1 MNLMAIESAYTGS
14 GSQVSDLLTPEVLG
28 AYIDLKV
35 MDAIKL
41 TPFMDVDRT
50 LEGRSGDTVTL
61 PVYSYIGA
69 AEDYK
74 EGEAIELRKIEAD
87 TCTVSI
93 KKIGVGVELTDEAIM
108 VHHGDIVN
116 ETGKQLLMSI
126 AEKIEIDCFETLRNG
141 AALVVKNG
149 KVKNMP
155 QINSAQYTG
164 EFAKEVILDA
174 QLHFGEDLDGQ
185 QVLFV
190 NPADFNRLRKDQ
202 DFVYIEGGAR
212 IVNGH
217 YGRVF
222 GVEVIVSNRVE
233 DGEAFLMKP
242 GALGM
247 MMKRQCRCEQD
258 RNILNLTNQYT
269 AHEFY
274 LTYIK
279 HADRVVRIAKQG

>member
-1 MNLMAIESAYTGS
+1 MAIPANYQGT

-41 TPFMDVDRT
+41 TPFLDVDRT

-69 AEDYK
+69 AEDYA
-74 EGEAIELRKIEAD
+74 EGEEIELRKIEAD
-87 TCTVSI
+87 TVDVTI
-93 KKIGVGVELTDEAIM
+93 KKIGVGIELTDEAIM

-116 ETGKQLLMSI
+116 EAGKQLLQSI

-141 AALVVKNG
+141 AALVAKKG
-149 KVKNMP
+149 KVTQMP
-155 QINSAQYTG
+155 KINSAKYAG
-164 EFAKEVILDA
+164 EFTKEAILDA
-174 QLHFGEDLDGQ
+174 QLAFGEDLEGQ

-190 NPADFNRLRKDQ
+190 NPAEFNKLRKDA
-202 DFVYIEGGAR
+202 DFVHIEAGAR
-212 IVNGH
+212 IVSGH
-217 YGRVF
+217 YGRVY
-222 GVEVIVSNRVE
+222 GVDIIVSNRVE
-233 DGEAFLMKP
+233 EGEAFLMKP

-279 HADRVVRIAKQG
+279 HADRVVRIAKEA

>member
-1 MNLMAIESAYTGS
+1 MAIPTKYNGP

-41 TPFMDVDRT
+41 TPFLDVDRT

-61 PVYSYIGA
+61 PVYSYIGP
-69 AEDYK
+69 AEDYA
-74 EGEAIELRKIEAD
+74 EGEDIKLRKIEAD
-87 TCTVSI
+87 TVNVTI
-93 KKIGVGVELTDEAIM
+93 KKIGVGIELTDEAIM

-116 ETGKQLLMSI
+116 EAGKQLLQSI

-141 AALVVKNG
+141 AALVTTRG
-149 KVKNMP
+149 KVTQMP
-155 QINSAQYTG
+155 KINTAKYTG
-164 EFAKEVILDA
+164 EFVKEAILDA
-174 QLHFGEDLDGQ
+174 QLTFGEDLDGQ

-190 NPADFNRLRKDQ
+190 NPADFNRLRKDE
-202 DFVYIEGGAR
+202 DFVHIESGAR
-212 IVNGH
+212 IVSGH
-217 YGRVF
+217 YGRVY
-222 GVEVIVSNRVE
+222 GVDIIVSNRIQE
-233 DGEAFLMKP
+233 DEAFLMKP

-279 HADRVVRIAKQG
+279 HADRVVRISKEA

>member
-1 MNLMAIESAYTGS
+1 MAIPANYQGT

-41 TPFMDVDRT
+41 TPFLDVDRT

-69 AEDYK
+69 AEDYA
-74 EGEAIELRKIEAD
+74 EGEEIELRKIEAD
-87 TCTVSI
+87 VVDVTI
-93 KKIGVGVELTDEAIM
+93 KKIGVGIELTDEAIM

-116 ETGKQLLMSI
+116 EAGKQLLQSI

-141 AALVVKNG
+141 AALETKRG
-149 KVKNMP
+149 KITKMP
-155 QINSAQYTG
+155 QINSAKYTG
-164 EFAKEVILDA
+164 EFTKEAILDA
-174 QLHFGEDLDGQ
+174 QLAFGEDLEGQ

-190 NPADFNRLRKDQ
+190 NPAEFNKLRKDA
-202 DFVYIEGGAR
+202 DFVHIEAGAR
-212 IVNGH
+212 IVSGH
-217 YGRVF
+217 YGRVY
-222 GVEVIVSNRVE
+222 GVDIIVSNRVE
-233 DGEAFLMKP
+233 EGEAFLMKP

-279 HADRVVRIAKQG
+279 HADRVVRIAKEA

>member
-1 MNLMAIESAYTGS
+1 MAIESAYTGS

-74 EGEAIELRKIEAD
+74 EGEEIQLRKIEAD
-87 TCTVSI
+87 TTNVTI
-93 KKIGVGVELTDEAIM
+93 KKIGVGIELTDEAIM

-116 ETGKQLLMSI
+116 EAGKQLLQSI

-141 AALVVKNG
+141 AAL
-149 KVKNMP
+149 KVKSKGDRIKLP
-155 QINSAQYTG
+155 DINTAKYSG
-164 EFAKEVILDA
+164 EFTKEAILDA
-174 QLHFGEDLDGQ
+174 QLTFGEDLDGQ

-190 NPADFNRLRKDQ
+190 NPAQFNALRKDA
-202 DFVYIEGGAR
+202 DFVHIEAGAR
-212 IVNGH
+212 IVSGH
-217 YGRVF
+217 YGRVY
-222 GVEVIVSNRVE
+222 GVDIVVSNRVE
-233 DGEAFLMKP
+233 EDEAFLMKP

-279 HADRVVRIAKQG
+279 HADRVVRIAKQA

>member
-1 MNLMAIESAYTGS
+1 MAIPTKYNGP

-41 TPFMDVDRT
+41 TPFLDVDRT

-69 AEDYK
+69 AEDYA
-74 EGEAIELRKIEAD
+74 EGEEIELRKIEAD
-87 TCTVSI
+87 VVDVTI
-93 KKIGVGVELTDEAIM
+93 KKIGVGIELTDEAIM

-116 ETGKQLLMSI
+116 EAGKQLLQSI

-141 AALVVKNG
+141 AALVTKRG
-149 KVKNMP
+149 KVTKMP
-155 QINSAQYTG
+155 QINSAKYTG
-164 EFAKEVILDA
+164 EFTKEAILDA
-174 QLHFGEDLDGQ
+174 QLAFGEDLDGQ
-185 QVLFV
+185 QILFV
-190 NPADFNRLRKDQ
+190 NPADFNRLRKDA
-202 DFVYIEGGAR
+202 DFVHIEAGAR
-212 IVNGH
+212 IVSGH
-217 YGRVF
+217 YGRVY
-222 GVEVIVSNRVE
+222 GVDIIVSNRVE
-233 DGEAFLMKP
+233 EGEAFLMKP

-279 HADRVVRIAKQG
+279 HADRVVRIAKEA

>member
-1 MNLMAIESAYTGS
+1 MAIPTKYNGP

-41 TPFMDVDRT
+41 TPFLDVDRT

-69 AEDYK
+69 AEDYA
-74 EGEAIELRKIEAD
+74 EGEEIKLRKIEAD
-87 TCTVSI
+87 VVDVTI
-93 KKIGVGVELTDEAIM
+93 KKIGVGIELTDEAIM

-116 ETGKQLLMSI
+116 EAGKQLLQSI

-141 AALVVKNG
+141 AALVTKRG
-149 KVKNMP
+149 KVTKMP
-155 QINSAQYTG
+155 QINSAKYTE
-164 EFAKEVILDA
+164 EFTKEAILDA
-174 QLHFGEDLDGQ
+174 QLAFGEDLDGQ
-185 QVLFV
+185 QVIFI
-190 NPADFNRLRKDQ
+190 NPADFNRLRKDA

-212 IVNGH
+212 IVSGH

-222 GVEVIVSNRVE
+222 GVDVIVSNRVE
-233 DGEAFLMKP
+233 EGEAFLMKP

-279 HADRVVRIAKQG
+279 HADRVVRITKEA

>member
-1 MNLMAIESAYTGS
+1 MAIESKYTGQ

-41 TPFMDVDRT
+41 TPFLEVDRT

-61 PVYSYIGA
+61 PVYSYIGP
-69 AEDYK
+69 AEDYA
-74 EGEAIELRKIEAD
+74 EGESIELRKIEAD
-87 TCTVSI
+87 TVDVTI
-93 KKIGVGVELTDEAIM
+93 KKIGVGIELTDEAIM
-108 VHHGDIVN
+108 IHHGDIVN
-116 ETGKQLLMSI
+116 EAGKQLLQSI

-141 AALVVKNG
+141 AELVVKKG
-149 KVKNMP
+149 KVTKMP
-155 QINSAQYTG
+155 KINSAQYAG
-164 EFAKEVILDA
+164 EFTKEAILDA
-174 QLHFGEDLDGQ
+174 QLAFGEDLDGQ

-222 GVEVIVSNRVE
+222 GVDIIVSNRVE
-233 DGEAFLMKP
+233 ENEAFLMKP

-279 HADRVVRIAKQG
+279 HADRVVRIAKQEG

>member
-1 MNLMAIESAYTGS
+1 MAIPANYNGP

-41 TPFMDVDRT
+41 TPFLDVDRT

-61 PVYSYIGA
+61 PVYSYIGP
-69 AEDYK
+69 AEDYA
-74 EGEAIELRKIEAD
+74 EGESIELRKIEAD
-87 TCTVSI
+87 TVDVTI
-93 KKIGVGVELTDEAIM
+93 KKIGVGIELTDEAIM

-116 ETGKQLLMSI
+116 EAGKQLLQSI
-126 AEKIEIDCFETLRNG
+126 AEKIEIDCFDTLRSG
-141 AALVVKNG
+141 AELVVKKG
-149 KVKNMP
+149 KVTTMP
-155 QINSAQYTG
+155 KINSAKYTG

-174 QLHFGEDLDGQ
+174 QLAFGEDLEGQ

-190 NPADFNRLRKDQ
+190 NPAEFNKLRKDA
-202 DFVYIEGGAR
+202 DFVHIEAGAR
-212 IVNGH
+212 IVSGH
-217 YGRVF
+217 YGRVY
-222 GVEVIVSNRVE
+222 GVDIIVSNRVE
-233 DGEAFLMKP
+233 EGEAFLMKP

-279 HADRVVRIAKQG
+279 HADRVVRIAKEA

>member
-1 MNLMAIESAYTGS
+1 MAIPTKYTGP

-69 AEDYK
+69 AEDYA
-74 EGEAIELRKIEAD
+74 EGENIELRKIEAD
-87 TCTVSI
+87 TCTVTI
-93 KKIGVGVELTDEAIM
+93 KKIGVGIELTDEAIM

-116 ETGKQLLMSI
+116 EAGKQLLQSI
-126 AEKIEIDCFETLRNG
+126 AEKIEIDCFNTLRNG
-141 AALVVKNG
+141 AKLEVGRKGAIIK
-149 KVKNMP
+149 MP
-155 QINSAQYTG
+155 DINSVQYEG
-164 EFAKEVILDA
+164 EFVKETILDA
-174 QLHFGEDLDGQ
+174 QLQFGEDLDGQ

-190 NPADFNRLRKDQ
+190 NPADFNRLRKDA
-202 DFVYIEGGAR
+202 DFVHVEAGAR
-212 IVNGH
+212 IVSGH
-217 YGRVF
+217 YGRVY
-222 GVEVIVSNRVE
+222 GVDIIVSNRVQA
-233 DGEAFLMKP
+233 DEAFLMKP

-279 HADRVVRIAKQG
+279 HADRVVRIAKKAQE

>member
-1 MNLMAIESAYTGS
+1 MAIPANYQGT

-41 TPFMDVDRT
+41 TPFLDIDRT

-61 PVYSYIGA
+61 PVYSYIGK
-69 AEDYK
+69 AEDYA
-74 EGEAIELRKIEAD
+74 EGEEIRLRKIEAD
-87 TCTVSI
+87 TVNVTI
-93 KKIGVGVELTDEAIM
+93 KKIGVGIELTDEAIM

-116 ETGKQLLMSI
+116 EAGKQLLMSI
-126 AEKIEIDCFETLRNG
+126 AEKIEEDCFTTLREG
-141 AALVVKNG
+141 AELVLNK
-149 KVKNMP
+149 KKEAIKLP
-155 QINSAQYTG
+155 KINTAKYTG
-164 EFAKEVILDA
+164 EFKKEAILDA
-174 QLHFGEDLDGQ
+174 QLAFGEDLDGQ
-185 QVLFV
+185 QILFV
-190 NPADFNRLRKDQ
+190 NPADFNRLRKDA
-202 DFVYIEGGAR
+202 DFVHIEAGAR
-212 IVNGH
+212 IVSGH
-217 YGRVF
+217 YGRVY
-222 GVEVIVSNRVE
+222 GVDIIVSNRVE
-233 DGEAFLMKP
+233 EDEAFLMKP

-279 HADRVVRIAKQG
+279 HADRVVRISKEA

>member
-1 MNLMAIESAYTGS
+1 MAIPANYQGT

-41 TPFMDVDRT
+41 TPFLDVDRT

-61 PVYSYIGA
+61 PVYSYIGP
-69 AEDYK
+69 AEDYA
-74 EGEAIELRKIEAD
+74 EGQSIELRKIEAD
-87 TCTVSI
+87 SVDVTI
-93 KKIGVGVELTDEAIM
+93 KKIGVGIELTDEAIM

-116 ETGKQLLMSI
+116 EAGKQLLQSI

-141 AALVVKNG
+141 AELVLNKKKEVIK
-149 KVKNMP
+149 MP
-155 QINSAQYTG
+155 KINSAKYTG
-164 EFAKEVILDA
+164 EFTKEAILDA
-174 QLHFGEDLDGQ
+174 QLAFGEDLEGQ

-190 NPADFNRLRKDQ
+190 NPAEFNKLRKDA
-202 DFVYIEGGAR
+202 DFVHIEAGAR
-212 IVNGH
+212 IVSGH
-217 YGRVF
+217 YGRVY
-222 GVEVIVSNRVE
+222 GVDIIVSNRVE
-233 DGEAFLMKP
+233 EGEAFLMKP

-279 HADRVVRIAKQG
+279 HADRVVRIAKEA

>member
-1 MNLMAIESAYTGS
+1 MAIPTKYNGP

-41 TPFMDVDRT
+41 TPFLDVDRT

-61 PVYSYIGA
+61 PVYSYIGPA
-69 AEDYK
+69 KDYA
-74 EGEAIELRKIEAD
+74 EGENIELRKIEAD
-87 TCTVSI
+87 TVDVTI
-93 KKIGVGVELTDEAIM
+93 KKIGVGIELTDEAIM

-116 ETGKQLLMSI
+116 EAGKQLLQSI

-141 AALVVKNG
+141 AELVAKRG
-149 KVKNMP
+149 KVTKMP
-155 QINSAQYTG
+155 QINSAKYTG
-164 EFAKEVILDA
+164 EFTKEAILDA
-174 QLHFGEDLDGQ
+174 QLAFGEDLEGQ

-190 NPADFNRLRKDQ
+190 NPAEFNKLRKDA
-202 DFVYIEGGAR
+202 DFVHIEAGAR
-212 IVNGH
+212 IVSGH
-217 YGRVF
+217 YGRVY
-222 GVEVIVSNRVE
+222 GVDIIVSNRVE
-233 DGEAFLMKP
+233 EGEAFLMKP

-279 HADRVVRIAKQG
+279 HADRVVRIAKEA